1 MAPTDVWKTV
11 QASWVEGRLENVI
24 ERKKQLAALHGNL
37 TRLQKKDGL
46 DSKFGALKE
55 LDFIISVV
63 AELHN
68 SLDIHAT
75 QNTEKSL
82 AVGNKATTLL
92 RPLGVALI
100 IGSEAAPLSSC
111 LLPFA
116 AALAAGCP
124 TVVAAPGSNK
134 QAVSYL
140 REILGSGI
148 DGEACVVT
156 VIDGQD
162 DEIVWTRLHFDVA
175 SIPDSDPESTV
186 AKALRQ
192 ANPFIRIL
200 QPLPGHRIAVVDRSA
215 ANLDQIAAQLSRAA
229 TSHRTSIPKIMLVDE
244 FTTQAL
250 EASLSS
256 FASRSEAKSSF
267 VEILSGVG
275 AAKDSSSFA
284 LKLTGNEF
292 GEAIELLFIPT
303 TSMEDSIS
311 LVEKM

>member
-1 MAPTDVWKTV
+1 MAPIDVWKTV

-37 TRLQKKDGL
+37 TSLQKKGGL
-46 DSKFGALKE
+46 DSKFGAPKE

-68 SLDIHAT
+68 SLDIHTT
-75 QNTEKSL
+75 QNVEKSL
-82 AVGNKATTLL
+82 AAGNKTTTLL
-92 RPLGVALI
+92 RPLGMALV

-111 LLPFA
+111 LLSFA

-124 TVVAAPGSNK
+124 TVIAAPGSDK
-134 QAVSYL
+134 QAVSHL
-140 REILGSGI
+140 RDIMGSGI

-162 DEIVWTRLHFDVA
+162 DEVAWTRLHFDVA
-175 SIPDSDPESTV
+175 SIPDSDPESPTV
-186 AKALRQ
+186 KTLRQ
-192 ANPFIRIL
+192 TNPFIRIL

-215 ANLDQIAAQLSRAA
+215 PNLNQIAAQLSRAA
-229 TSHRTSIPKIMLVDE
+229 TSHWTSIPKIVLVDE
-244 FTTQAL
+244 FTIRAL
-250 EASLSS
+250 EAALSS
-256 FASRSEAKSSF
+256 FASRSELKSSF
-267 VEILSGVG
+267 AEILPGVG
-275 AAKDSSSFA
+275 VAKDSSSFA
-284 LKLTGNEF
+284 LKLTGNES